1 MCSPRVLLFFA
12 SSAHFSLIY
21 NNVECLLTSFQS
33 SSSQFFS
40 EIIIR
45 TAIVLRLLS
54 RLFAYLSSFHL
65 GLSLV
70 AASSSNLTSSSP
82 THLPP
87 TTTLRASIN
96 HLDIRRIVAITVA
109 VIFLSSLLSHPARY
123 HLRCIASLLRP
134 SSARALSLPLPRAP
148 SSGPASTTTASSRL
162 LQTCPGMALSSLL
175 SRVCFFLLSAVFSPS
190 PPILLLLFCNSLS
203 YTRIHCSP
211 FLSSYQSFLP
221 KPSTASL
228 LTLSNPCFYFSSG
241 YFFFWVF

>member
-1 MCSPRVLLFFA
+1 M
-12 SSAHFSLIY
+12 
-21 NNVECLLTSFQS
+21 
-33 SSSQFFS
+33 
-40 EIIIR
+40 
-45 TAIVLRLLS
+45 LRLLS

-190 PPILLLLFCNSLS
+190 PRFFFFSSATLSVILVYTVPHFSLATKAFYQNLPQLLCLLFQTLAS
-203 YTRIHCSP
+203 T
-211 FLSSYQSFLP
+211 FLLDTS
-221 KPSTASL
+221 
-228 LTLSNPCFYFSSG
+228 
-241 YFFFWVF
+241 FFWVF